1 MLKPVFASSNTE
13 AINKIAAAV
22 QRKSPEPWAADDIIT
37 ACKQNRAF
45 CFVSNDRKTTVVL
58 EPIADEYPTVHIW
71 IAHSTQDD
79 ALKTYEPE
87 IERLARA
94 IGAKRLTFTSK
105 RKGYQ
110 RALPHWQRN
119 GNHYQRKLL

>member
-1 MLKPVFASSNTE
+1 MLRPASESE
-13 AINKIAAAV
+13 LSASIRDSAKAV
-22 QRKSPEPWAADDIIT
+22 QRKSPEPWTTDGIIT
-37 ACKQNRAF
+37 ACKKNRAF

-71 IAHSTQDD
+71 IAHSTQGN

-110 RALPHWQRN
+110 RALPHWQQTE
-119 GNHYQRKLL
+119 NHYQRILL